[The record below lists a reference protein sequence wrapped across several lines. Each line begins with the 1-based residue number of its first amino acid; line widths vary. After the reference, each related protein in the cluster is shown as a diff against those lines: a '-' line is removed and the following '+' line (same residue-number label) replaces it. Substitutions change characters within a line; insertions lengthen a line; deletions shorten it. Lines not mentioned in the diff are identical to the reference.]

1 MKKFASVFPTWLLL
15 TITFVVI
22 VLVLFLFFMYDYNAK
37 KTAKGFED
45 EIIVVADSAEYETF
59 SQSLKLVFEK
69 EIITPEKEKMFNLK
83 RIDSDELKN
92 KRSAKNI
99 ILVAPSNSGSNTS
112 QYIKSIKDTSIQN
125 ELKADSEFVAFQ
137 YDVWAKNQVVAV
149 ISAPTPDELNK
160 NILSNST
167 NLFQTFQQKS
177 DERLISNLYNPTYER
192 KDVEGKFLRDYGWVI
207 YVQKDFK
214 LALDNPKEKFILLEK
229 DQVSDLKLRIF
240 VHWIDNITPEYLTA
254 DSIKVI
260 RDKLTRKFFQAIS
273 DTLFVDVAKDGF
285 VVNEVNFNGRYALF
299 TQGLWELNI
308 KGMGGPFV
316 NYFFYDEKLQRIY
329 MIDGSVFA
337 PKYYKRNLI
346 QQVDVTLQS
355 FRTKA
360 ELNDER
366 IEELLDAIED

>member
-45 EIIVVADSAEYETF
+45 EIIVVADSAEYEAF

-92 KRSAKNI
+92 KSSAKNI

-177 DERLISNLYNPTYER
+177 DERLISNLYNPTYEK
-192 KDVEGKFLRDYGWVI
+192 KDIEGKFLRDYAI
-207 YVQKDFK
+207 Q
-214 LALDNPKEKFILLEK
+214 
-229 DQVSDLKLRIF
+229 
-240 VHWIDNITPEYLTA
+240 
-254 DSIKVI
+254 
-260 RDKLTRKFFQAIS
+260 KLTVHLPSKI
-273 DTLFVDVAKDGF
+273 
-285 VVNEVNFNGRYALF
+285 
-299 TQGLWELNI
+299 
-308 KGMGGPFV
+308 
-316 NYFFYDEKLQRIY
+316 
-329 MIDGSVFA
+329 
-337 PKYYKRNLI
+337 
-346 QQVDVTLQS
+346 
-355 FRTKA
+355 
-360 ELNDER
+360 
-366 IEELLDAIED
+366 

>member
-1 MKKFASVFPTWLLL
+1 
-15 TITFVVI
+15 
-22 VLVLFLFFMYDYNAK
+22 MYDYNAK

-69 EIITPEKEKMFNLK
+69 EISTPEKEKIFKLK

-92 KRSAKNI
+92 KKSAKNI
-99 ILVAPSNSGSNTS
+99 ILVAPSNSGSNTF
-112 QYIKSIKDTSIQN
+112 QYIQNIKDTSVQN
-125 ELKADSEFVAFQ
+125 ELKTDSEIVAFQ

-177 DERLISNLYNPTYER
+177 DERLISNLYNPEFENKTI
-192 KDVEGKFLRDYGWVI
+192 EGKLLKEFSWII

-214 LALDNPKEKFILLEK
+214 ILLYNPKEKFVLFEK
-229 DQVSDLKLRIF
+229 SQRNDLKLLFFI
-240 VHWIDNITPEYLTA
+240 HWIDNATSDYLNQ
-254 DSIKVI
+254 DSIKVL
-260 RDKLTRKFFQAIS
+260 RDGLTNKFFKSIGDS
-273 DTLFVDVAKDGF
+273 IYGVVSEDGF
-285 VVNEVNFNGRYALF
+285 VVNELDFNGRYALF
-299 TQGLWELNI
+299 TQGLWKNEYNNS
-308 KGMGGPFV
+308 GPFV
-316 NYFFYDEKLQRIY
+316 NYFFYDEKTQRIY

-360 ELNDER
+360 ELNDKR
-366 IEELLDAIED
+366 IKELLDAIKY